1 MTDGTMQET
10 RMRFLF
16 LCFCHRQSY
25 SLFRDTRRGSLFVG
39 DCRVGVQQ
47 VCRSKCRKAE
57 YTSNPCGTRRDKM
70 RSPKKH
76 AMPLIV
82 AISLSSPIANA
93 DTVIIGASPSIVR
106 RAEARE
112 AIRQHSTWTAEN
124 IQKNPYLFLKDQ
136 VADCDRL
143 RAKIEAQ
150 NITLIRLEKRS
161 ARAVEESDAM
171 RARYEKFLADAKTA
185 YKAANG
191 KWPVAV
197 NGYEL
202 SEDELNDRIAD
213 AMERVE
219 LAAKERQDNLAIGRK
234 VSIRKGILKTR
245 KRELA
250 SLRRKLVLQS
260 EQVKMD
266 AALAELGDLQSSLGT
281 LQDMMLEIDNDPTK
295 LSVADLTEE
304 DIDEK
309 RNSRIRAFLSE

>member
-1 MTDGTMQET
+1 
-10 RMRFLF
+10 MRNL
-16 LCFCHRQSY
+16 
-25 SLFRDTRRGSLFVG
+25 
-39 DCRVGVQQ
+39 
-47 VCRSKCRKAE
+47 
-57 YTSNPCGTRRDKM
+57 
-70 RSPKKH
+70 KKH

-82 AISLSSPIANA
+82 AILLSSAIANA
-93 DTVIIGASPSIVR
+93 DAVIFSGLPSIVR

-112 AIRQHSTWTAEN
+112 AVRQHSTWTAEN

-136 VADCDRL
+136 IADCDRL

-150 NITLIRLEKRS
+150 NVTLIRLEKKS

-171 RARYEKFLADAKTA
+171 SARYERFLTDAKTA
-185 YKAANG
+185 YKAAEG
-191 KWPVAV
+191 KWPVTV

-219 LAAKERQDNLAIGRK
+219 LATKEHRDNLAIGQK
-234 VSIRKGILKTR
+234 VSIRKGVLKTK

-266 AALAELGDLQSSLGT
+266 EALAELGDLQSSLGT

-295 LSVADLTEE
+295 LSVEDLTEE
-304 DIDEK
+304 NLNEK
-309 RNSRIRAFLSE
+309 RNSKIRAFLSE